1 MTTLSDASVREQAI
15 GGTDRSMAL
24 SAGAGSGKTTVLVRR
39 LINVL
44 RRGTPPRA
52 VAAITFTVKAAGEL
66 VERVRDELE
75 DALRGA
81 SGDERAQLQRI
92 LEALPELTI
101 STIHSFCGEL
111 LRHEALEAGWAPRT
125 EVLGEVYAPSAVAT
139 AYRAWRRGFDG
150 RHPEAALELLRD
162 VEVAEKTLQKAVM
175 TVLEHRDLGPVL
187 GRAEPPWADAVAQL
201 QPIRRAI
208 LDAADGCRAPG
219 TCKLFG
225 KNEVLIAGVRSLDL
239 TAAPAE
245 VCRQAAALPHGNL
258 QGGRGA
264 DWPDDGKARFGDG
277 VKALREWSEAA
288 RTMAYEP
295 LHRLVIGD
303 VVAEFLPAVAAA
315 KVEAAQVDF
324 QDLLF
329 QTEALLRERPQAA
342 ARLSRRFAAI
352 LVDEVQDTDPIQS
365 AIVARLARTPGLD
378 GRWDLHPPRPGALFA
393 VGDPQQSIYRFRRA
407 DVALWRRL
415 HGLIGGDDAGQASLS
430 QNFRSVPGVVAFVN
444 EAFRDY
450 PGYRR
455 LAAHRARAALEPVVM
470 LVDDASGGDASGGDA
485 EAVALYLKALVEAG
499 AQVTDRESGQLRPA
513 RWSDVMVLLPAWTKA
528 DAVQAALLARG
539 IPSVVEGGRTFF
551 GRDEIRLCLAVLR
564 AVEEP
569 ADGEAVVMVLRGLFG
584 VSMSELAAHRSAG
597 GSWRYTV
604 PDQPPGPARDALEV
618 LAGCYRRRGKASWVT
633 LLDAVLEET
642 GAPAVWSLLPRGPAM
657 LANVDKLR
665 AVVRELE
672 GHVRSG
678 YELLERL
685 DALQREDDEDLPLAG
700 ADADVVRITSYFKA
714 KGLEAPIVVLPYA
727 NRGASGVTHVV
738 DRDDDAL
745 RVKIGPLLPPGW
757 ATAEAMEKAAQE
769 EERRRWMYVAAT
781 RAREQLVIVTGAKCG
796 LLDADLRH
804 ALPGPECADGERV
817 ATAPGVTVRVA
828 RATGLPAADVDQ
840 STFPGR
846 DEAVDQLLAA
856 PGALA
861 DPGPAWRRRRRRAVE
876 ASKRASLTW
885 RSVTELSARGRG
897 AAGGRVSRQD
907 TRAGSVIHAVMERLD
922 LMRPASALTAEAE
935 RLALRLGAD
944 ADLDADHIESCRQIA
959 QRLLTHEVLARAR
972 RAPEHWKEVPFAYP
986 AEGGVVSGTIDLAF
1000 PTDASRRRWVVVDWK
1015 SVSPPEG
1022 SPNRARYETQLAY
1035 YARAIIETITG
1046 VAPEDVETVLAGPPP
1061 ELASDPWEDALAE
1074 ADEAVHSVLSA
1085 LSAAGADAPEVGADV
1100 GSPVIASNVE
1110 LAWPA
1115 RRVAL
1120 ALEHDPAELDAMRKA
1135 GWSVF
1140 DAADG
1145 GALTALAAALEV
1157 DLAAEI
1163 HAEA

>member
-1 MTTLSDASVREQAI
+1 MTTLTDASVRAQAI
-15 GGTDRSMAL
+15 DGIGRSMAL

-39 LINVL
+39 LLNVL
-44 RRGTPPRA
+44 RAGTPPRA

-75 DALRGA
+75 DAFRRA
-81 SGDERAQLQRI
+81 SGEERAGLQRI

-111 LRHEALEAGWAPRT
+111 LRHEALEAGWAPGT
-125 EVLGEVYAPSAVAT
+125 EVLGEVYAPSAVDAS
-139 AYRAWRRGFDG
+139 YRAWRRGFDV
-150 RHPEAALELLRD
+150 RHPEAALALLRD
-162 VEVAEKTLQKAVM
+162 AEVAERTLQKAVM

-187 GRAEPPWADAVAQL
+187 GRAEPPWADAVAAL
-201 QPIRRAI
+201 RPIRRGI

-225 KNEVLIAGVRSLDL
+225 KNEGLIAGVRSLDL
-239 TAAPAE
+239 TATPAE
-245 VCRQAAALPHGNL
+245 VCRRATALPHGNL

-264 DWPDDGKARFGDG
+264 DWPDDGKTRFGDG
-277 VKALREWSEAA
+277 VKALREWIEAT
-288 RTMAYEP
+288 RTMGFEP
-295 LHRLVIGD
+295 LHRLVVGD
-303 VVAEFLPAVAAA
+303 VMAEFLPAVAAA
-315 KVEAAQVDF
+315 KEEAAQVDF

-329 QTEALLRERPQAA
+329 NTLALLGDRPEA
-342 ARLSRRFAAI
+342 ARRLGQRFAAI

-365 AIVARLARTPGLD
+365 AIVARLAREPGLE
-378 GRWDLHPPRPGALFA
+378 GRWDMHPPRPGALFA

-455 LAAHRARAALEPVVM
+455 LAAHRAPAALDPVVM
-470 LVDDASGGDASGGDA
+470 LVADADDDDA
-485 EAVALYLKALVEAG
+485 EAVALYLKALLGAG
-499 AQVTDRESGQLRPA
+499 AQVTDREGGQPRPA

-528 DAVQAALLARG
+528 DSVQTALLARS

-551 GRDEIRLCLAVLR
+551 ARDEIRLCLAVLR
-564 AVEEP
+564 AIEEP
-569 ADGEAVVMVLRGLFG
+569 ADAEAVVMVLRGLFG
-584 VSMSELAAHRSAG
+584 VSLSELAAHRAAG

-604 PDQPPGPARDALEV
+604 PGQPPGAAAEALEV

-665 AVVRELE
+665 AVLRELE

-727 NRGASGVTHVV
+727 HRNASGVTHVV
-738 DRDDDAL
+738 DRDEDAL
-745 RVKIGPLLPPGW
+745 RVKIGKLLPPGW
-757 ATAEAMEKAAQE
+757 ATAEAAEKTARE

-781 RAREQLVIVTGAKCG
+781 RAREQLVIVAGAKCG
-796 LLDADLRH
+796 LLDADLRR
-804 ALPGPECADGERV
+804 ALPGPECADGELV

-828 RATGLPAADVDQ
+828 LATGLPAADVDQ
-840 STFPGR
+840 STFSGR

-856 PGALA
+856 PGAPA

-897 AAGGRVSRQD
+897 AAGGRVSKQE
-907 TRAGSVIHAVMERLD
+907 TRAGTVVHAVMERLD
-922 LMRPASALTAEAE
+922 LTRPAEALAPEVE
-935 RLALRLGAD
+935 RLARRLGAD
-944 ADLDADHIESCRQIA
+944 ADLDAEHIASCTQIA
-959 QRLLTHEVLARAR
+959 LRLLTHSVLARAR

-1061 ELASDPWEDALAE
+1061 ELAGDPWEDAIAE
-1074 ADEAVHSVLSA
+1074 ADESVRAVLGA
-1085 LSAAGADAPEVGADV
+1085 LSAAGAEVPGVGADV

-1110 LAWPA
+1110 LAWLEQ
-1115 RRVAL
+1115 RVAL
-1120 ALEHDPAELDAMRKA
+1120 ALDHDEAEVAALRAHGWRVIDAM
-1135 GWSVF
+1135 
-1140 DAADG
+1140 DA
-1145 GALTALAAALEV
+1145 GALPALAEALGV
-1157 DLAAEI
+1157 DLAAEV
-1163 HAEA
+1163 HA